1 MDRCG
6 DTWPQPQGPAAGGPG
21 AAGPGSGERA
31 PAERQPSSR
40 ASLLPLG
47 DMWAQS
53 WDNIYDMVVPFP
65 DKPSLDITSKMVQK
79 VRRVGQGGPGWE
91 GDRGEGPEGDSS
103 RRQVGRHPVPPFLQ
117 SSGLECVYQ
126 RGAGLGAPGR
136 GPHRRGVRSPLGPS
150 ALAVRGNALRG
161 KRPQSR
167 HTLRGQGAGLGGRL
181 QTRPGQP
188 P

>member
-6 DTWPQPQGPAAGGPG
+6 DPWSQPQSPAAGGPG

-31 PAERQPSSR
+31 LAEREPSSP

-79 VRRVGQGGPGWE
+79 VRQVGQGGRETGE
-91 GDRGEGPEGDSS
+91 RGQKGSHAGDRS
-103 RRQVGRHPVPPFLQ
+103 VGTRSLPFYRAAAW
-117 SSGLECVYQ
+117 SACTSEE
-126 RGAGLGAPGR
+126 LGSMPPGR
-136 GPHRRGVRSPLGPS
+136 GQPLSPGPHRRGVRSPLCPS
-150 ALAVRGNALRG
+150 ALVVRGNAFWG

-167 HTLRGQGAGLGGRL
+167 HTLHGQGAGLGG
-181 QTRPGQP
+181 
-188 P
+188 